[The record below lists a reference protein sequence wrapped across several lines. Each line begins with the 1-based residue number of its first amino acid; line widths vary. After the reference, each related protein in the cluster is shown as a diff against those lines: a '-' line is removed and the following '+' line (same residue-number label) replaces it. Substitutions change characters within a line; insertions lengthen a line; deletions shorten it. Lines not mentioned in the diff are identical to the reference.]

1 MRVNSADASTY
12 GIVYLVLAEN
22 GFDRVDIDGR
32 LRDQCLIVQAALVFA
47 FEVDVR
53 RFFVQPYAEPFEF
66 MFDETLVAQR
76 FEHIEHD
83 EDQIASS
90 SD

>member
-1 MRVNSADASTY
+1 MHEAGALTY
-12 GIVYLVLAEN
+12 GIVDLVLAEN
-22 GFDRVDIDGR
+22 GFDRVEIDGR
-32 LRDQCLIVQAALVFA
+32 LRDQRLIVQTALVFA

-76 FEHIEHD
+76 FQHIEHD

-90 SD
+90 SH